1 MFAICLKRAGGDP
14 IAIPVQAGKAP
25 DIHGPEVQ
33 GRLTAHHPFGQ
44 NPACPAARGN
54 AKGVEPGTHIHVVTF
69 GRGPKDEVA
78 IGGKAFSPVD
88 HLLDARVFQRG
99 HAGDSLF
106 QMLAEMIEVIVKE
119 AEFPIRGNVAGDPA
133 LGVRLIPAH
142 HKAADLFLEI
152 GAPIRIAQRGGVGG
166 KAVDLFG
173 DDVLVLDRMQ
183 RHRDP
188 GHRAQLARPHAAAVH
203 HLVASDVA
211 LGGFHMG
218 DAATVHPE
226 PGDGHPFDDL
236 RAMHPRAFGERL
248 GDVRGA
254 RLPVGRQPAGPDQ
267 VRGVHQGPHPFDLI
281 SADQFHIHPE
291 TAGGRGKAFVFGPT
305 VLGGGK
311 AQAARH
317 LPAGIKAGLG
327 GKPFVKIDRVFQHLG
342 D

>member
-1 MFAICLKRAGGDP
+1 M
-14 IAIPVQAGKAP
+14 
-25 DIHGPEVQ
+25 
-33 GRLTAHHPFGQ
+33 
-44 NPACPAARGN
+44 
-54 AKGVEPGTHIHVVTF
+54 
-69 GRGPKDEVA
+69 
-78 IGGKAFSPVD
+78 
-88 HLLDARVFQRG
+88 FQRG
-99 HAGDSLF
+99 HAGDGLF
-106 QMLAEMIEVIVKE
+106 EMLAEMIEVIVKE
-119 AEFPIRGNVAGDPA
+119 AEFPIGGNVARHPA

-152 GAPIRIAQRGGVGG
+152 GAPIRVTQGGGVGG

-173 DDVLVLDRMQ
+173 DDVLVFHRVQ

-203 HLVASDVA
+203 HLVASDVP

-226 PGDGHPFDDL
+226 PGDSHPFDDL
-236 RAMHPRAFGERL
+236 RAVHPRAFGERL

-254 RLPVGRQPAGPDQ
+254 RLPVGRQPAGPDK

-281 SADQFHIHPE
+281 SADQLHIHPE
-291 TAGGRGKAFVFGPT
+291 TAGGGGKAFVFGPA

-311 AQAARH
+311 AQTARH

-342 D
+342 DRRRGAQLPNQPRRVPCASAGDLTLLQQEHIGLVISGQVIGSRTADDAATDHDNLGLSGKCHVKGFRVLG